1 VAAELRFLYLEATR
15 GHLANYRH
23 WLLPTYD
30 LAPAEAVEPEAVLAG
45 AGDGDLWGV

>member
-1 VAAELRFLYLEATR
+1 LYLEATR

-23 WLLPTYD
+23 WLLPAFD
-30 LAPAEAVEPEAVLAG
+30 LAPAEAAQEPVMAG